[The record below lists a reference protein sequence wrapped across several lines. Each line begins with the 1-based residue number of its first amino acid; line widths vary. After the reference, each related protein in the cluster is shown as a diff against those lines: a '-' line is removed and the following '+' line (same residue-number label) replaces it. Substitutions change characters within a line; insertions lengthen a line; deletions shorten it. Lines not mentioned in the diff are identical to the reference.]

1 MSLFYLKRQDM
12 QIAQTIHPVTV
23 AEPHE
28 LVSDQMLSEVHG
40 EILLI
45 RTAHTTT
52 ICNRT
57 AGNMRQQALT
67 WLYRAGTENASF
79 LAGKMSEKGGRFQV
93 VTRGQAVELLA
104 VWIFEEVQ
112 HAMDSTIIA

>member
-1 MSLFYLKRQDM
+1 M
-12 QIAQTIHPVTV
+12 QTAQTIHPVTV

-45 RTAHTTT
+45 RTVHTTT
-52 ICNRT
+52 ICKRT

-93 VTRGQAVELLA
+93 VTRDHAIELLGT
-104 VWIFEEVQ
+104 WIFKELQ
-112 HAMDSTIIA
+112 HNIR